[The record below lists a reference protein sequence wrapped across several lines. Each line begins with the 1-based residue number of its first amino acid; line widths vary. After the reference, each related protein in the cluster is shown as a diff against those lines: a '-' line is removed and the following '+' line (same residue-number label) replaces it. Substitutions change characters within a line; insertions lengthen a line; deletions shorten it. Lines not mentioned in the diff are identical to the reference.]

1 MPREHLRVFVPLAYM
16 FALFSLSSIPGDISS
31 DNLVEKAF
39 QWVTPNWQN
48 LLHVPVYAGLATCWL
63 WALRAYPLQSHTYLA
78 SAFVLT
84 LLWAIADET
93 YQLSVPGRY
102 GSLTDLALNA
112 LGAFLAVMYARR
124 VATRLS

>member
-1 MPREHLRVFVPLAYM
+1 MQSRHMRILLPSAYM
-16 FALFSLSSIPGDISS
+16 LALFLLSSIPGDISS
-31 DNLVEKAF
+31 DNLVGKAF
-39 QWVTPNWQN
+39 QWVTPSWQN
-48 LLHVPVYAGLATCWL
+48 LLHVPLYAGLATSWL
-63 WALRAYPLQSHTYLA
+63 WALNAYPLKSHTYLA

-112 LGAFLAVMYARR
+112 LGAFLAVMYVRR
-124 VATRLS
+124 IATCHS